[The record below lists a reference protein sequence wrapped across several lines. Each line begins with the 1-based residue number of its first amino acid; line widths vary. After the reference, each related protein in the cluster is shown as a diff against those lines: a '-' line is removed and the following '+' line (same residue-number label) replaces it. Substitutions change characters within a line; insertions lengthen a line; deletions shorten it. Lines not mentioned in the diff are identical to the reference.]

1 MRQLWLLLRLAPLFV
16 VHSAANAQTP
26 PIAPDEPRAVPSIV
40 VPKPDTS
47 DRSAKPAPKFR
58 EPDGFGGLKEVP
70 DNAEGPPDQTDSVP
84 NQPLNEPTDNG
95 KQ

>member
-1 MRQLWLLLRLAPLFV
+1 MRQLCLLLRLAPLFI
-16 VHSAANAQTP
+16 VHSSANAQTP
-26 PIAPDEPRAVPSIV
+26 PITPDVPRAVPSVV

-47 DRSAKPAPKFR
+47 DRWKPAPKFR

-84 NQPLNEPTDNG
+84 NQPLSEPTDNR